1 MLTAIQ
7 RLQMAAQVNTLMD
20 QQKDAKPMD
29 RLSIAIQIN
38 DLMTQL
44 GYGQSAI
51 NTDDQSPQKDNN
63 QPAPENTP
71 VPQIVTDFLAGKYTS
86 ATKDAFITA
95 LRGVKDYVGTFLSFE
110 DAKDRSQQW
119 LEQSGYLLTIVW
131 YKGPQMRAFLLWQVE
146 HV

>member
-44 GYGQSAI
+44 GYGQSAT
-51 NTDDQSPQKDNN
+51 NNDDQSSQRDDN
-63 QPAPENTP
+63 QPAPAPAPESTP

-95 LRGVKDYVGTFLSFE
+95 LRGVKEYVGTFLSFE

-119 LEQSGYLLTIVW
+119 LEQSGYLLTI
-131 YKGPQMRAFLLWQVE
+131 A
-146 HV
+146 

>member
-44 GYGQSAI
+44 GYGQSAT
-51 NTDDQSPQKDNN
+51 NNDDQS
-63 QPAPENTP
+63 
-71 VPQIVTDFLAGKYTS
+71 
-86 ATKDAFITA
+86 
-95 LRGVKDYVGTFLSFE
+95 
-110 DAKDRSQQW
+110 SQ
-119 LEQSGYLLTIVW
+119 
-131 YKGPQMRAFLLWQVE
+131 RDD
-146 HV
+146 

>member
-44 GYGQSAI
+44 GYGQSAT
-51 NTDDQSPQKDNN
+51 NNGDQSPQKDDN
-63 QPAPENTP
+63 QPAPSPAPENTQA
-71 VPQIVTDFLAGKYTS
+71 PQIVTDFLAGKYTS

-119 LEQSGYLLTIVW
+119 LEQSGYLLTIS
-131 YKGPQMRAFLLWQVE
+131 
-146 HV
+146 